1 MTSEAQAWSPST
13 ARPSRP
19 SRAFETILTYQPR
32 DVGISDAD
40 WSVLLASGVNVLVV
54 GPDAAIVRLWT
65 AVWSTLR
72 KPVCWVEAGRLWF
85 PPESAG
91 TLVLRNVDELS
102 RKDQERLFYWLQ
114 QEGRSTR
121 VLASAPRVLF
131 HQVEAGTF
139 LSALYYRLN
148 TLHLSLNVLHQA

>member
-1 MTSEAQAWSPST
+1 
-13 ARPSRP
+13 
-19 SRAFETILTYQPR
+19 
-32 DVGISDAD
+32 
-40 WSVLLASGVNVLVV
+40 VNVLVV

-91 TLVLRNVDELS
+91 TLVLRNVDELN

-131 HQVEAGTF
+131 HQVEAGAF

-148 TLHLSLNVLHQA
+148 TLHMSLNVLHQA